1 MDGGT
6 RPRMQGCL
14 EPLWS
19 VWAWGGPLG
28 IAAPSP
34 GPHSPLPCAYP
45 ALLLASHHHSQASDL
60 PPRAPVGMLVLAL
73 IFGREQSLSW
83 GGN

>member
-1 MDGGT
+1 MAAQD
-6 RPRMQGCL
+6 L
-14 EPLWS
+14 ECRVAWSPFRLSGPGEVHLELQPL
-19 VWAWGGPLG
+19 P
-28 IAAPSP
+28 P